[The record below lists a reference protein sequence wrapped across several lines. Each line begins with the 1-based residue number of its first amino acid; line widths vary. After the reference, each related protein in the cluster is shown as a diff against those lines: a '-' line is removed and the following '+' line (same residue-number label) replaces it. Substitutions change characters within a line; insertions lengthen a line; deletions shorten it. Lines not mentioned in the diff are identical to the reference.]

1 MRVATGAAAAVLASS
16 CVAVACG
23 LAVPSRVGISSRCVT
38 HLDAAR
44 THALACCET
53 VPFEAD
59 DALLG
64 DELSAAEA
72 ARLIGAGDATVLDV
86 RLEGEWRLDGHIAG
100 NASTHPHSTHPSS
113 PPPPPPPLP
122 PPPQPHPH
130 PHPHS
135 HPQAPCVCRVTHGST
150 ASTCRE
156 TSLSTTSTSGSA
168 CWVSHAVALCCFAAA
183 TARVRVRRARCS
195 ATLDLGASPR
205 FVEACKN
212 GALKT
217 SR

>member
-1 MRVATGAAAAVLASS
+1 MLASS

-113 PPPPPPPLP
+113 PPPPPLP